1 MRVLLDECLP
11 RALRVNLRGNVVG
24 TVRGMGW
31 AGTKNGTLLRRAAP
45 LFDVLLI
52 VDQSIQH
59 QQNLQAIGLAV
70 VILTAP
76 DSEKE
81 TLLPLIPRVL
91 EVFQTIQPGDLVLI
105 AA

>member
-1 MRVLLDECLP
+1 MRVLLDECMP
-11 RALRVNLRGNVVG
+11 RSLRLDLAGHDVR

-31 AGTKNGTLLRRAAP
+31 AGTKNGVLLRRAAP
-45 LFDVLLI
+45 LFDVLLT

-70 VILTAP
+70 VILIAP
-76 DSEKE
+76 DNEKE
-81 TLLPLIPRVL
+81 SLLPLIPRVL

-105 AA
+105 EA